1 MWEWE
6 ASFFS
11 PGEQRRLPA
20 TWLMQTSIYSLL
32 LLLSEAAQ
40 RTHMERREKKRRE
53 QSAKVHSHHT
63 RTPHTHHVWSQ
74 WAKEVYWSFQQEEV
88 EWKQE
93 KNNSEV
99 MKQGH
104 RFNCIDVF
112 CGDRNISV
120 PLLSGSSDIWPLY
133 SCWRVKISEILRP
146 RGFILCAHAES
157 LKNMTWLLPALSSPC
172 SPDSSQ
178 AAGRRHVWS
187 FPSFHS
193 PPSTSL
199 HPHPQQLER
208 EYYCTLYIYNINVIF
223 AHQEL
228 FCCDI
233 SSEALLI

>member
-11 PGEQRRLPA
+11 PGEQQRLPQHDWCKHQY
-20 TWLMQTSIYSLL
+20 THFYCYSLW
-32 LLLSEAAQ
+32 Q
-40 RTHMERREKKRRE
+40 HKGHTWRGERRRE
-53 QSAKVHSHHT
+53 ESNQPKCIHIT
-63 RTPHTHHVWSQ
+63 RTHTHHVWSQ

-93 KNNSEV
+93 KNNSKV

-133 SCWRVKISEILRP
+133 CCWRVKINEILRP

-157 LKNMTWLLPALSSPC
+157 LKKHDMTVAGVVLTLLSWLLTGRRTTPCLILSIISFTAF
-172 SPDSSQ
+172 DFTSSTPS
-178 AAGRRHVWS
+178 AAG
-187 FPSFHS
+187 
-193 PPSTSL
+193 
-199 HPHPQQLER
+199 ER
-208 EYYCTLYIYNINVIF
+208 ILLYIIHI
-223 AHQEL
+223 
-228 FCCDI
+228 
-233 SSEALLI
+233 

>member
-93 KNNSEV
+93 KNNSKV

-157 LKNMTWLLPALSSPC
+157 LKKHDMTAAGVVLTLLSWLLTGRRTTPCLILSIISFTAF
-172 SPDSSQ
+172 DFTSSTPS
-178 AAGRRHVWS
+178 AAG
-187 FPSFHS
+187 
-193 PPSTSL
+193 
-199 HPHPQQLER
+199 ER
-208 EYYCTLYIYNINVIF
+208 ILLYIIHI
-223 AHQEL
+223 
-228 FCCDI
+228 
-233 SSEALLI
+233 

>member
-1 MWEWE
+1 MRCDVRMR
-6 ASFFS
+6 SVFFS
-11 PGEQRRLPA
+11 PGEQQRLPA

-93 KNNSEV
+93 KNNSKV

-133 SCWRVKISEILRP
+133 CCWRVKINEILRP

-157 LKNMTWLLPALSSPC
+157 LKKHDMTVAGVVLTLLSWLLTGRRTTPCLILSIISFTAF
-172 SPDSSQ
+172 DFTSSTPS
-178 AAGRRHVWS
+178 AAG
-187 FPSFHS
+187 
-193 PPSTSL
+193 
-199 HPHPQQLER
+199 ER
-208 EYYCTLYIYNINVIF
+208 ILLYIIHI
-223 AHQEL
+223 
-228 FCCDI
+228 
-233 SSEALLI
+233 

>member
-6 ASFFS
+6 ASFFPLES
-11 PGEQRRLPA
+11 NSDFPQHDWCKHQY
-20 TWLMQTSIYSLL
+20 THFYCYSLW
-32 LLLSEAAQ
+32 Q
-40 RTHMERREKKRRE
+40 HKGHTWRGERRRE
-53 QSAKVHSHHT
+53 ESNQPKCIHIT
-63 RTPHTHHVWSQ
+63 RTQSQ

-93 KNNSEV
+93 KNNSKV

-133 SCWRVKISEILRP
+133 CCWRVKISEILRP

-172 SPDSSQ
+172 SPDS
-178 AAGRRHVWS
+178 
-187 FPSFHS
+187 
-193 PPSTSL
+193 
-199 HPHPQQLER
+199 
-208 EYYCTLYIYNINVIF
+208 
-223 AHQEL
+223 
-228 FCCDI
+228 
-233 SSEALLI
+233 

>member
-11 PGEQRRLPA
+11 PGEQQRLPA

-93 KNNSEV
+93 KNNSKV

-133 SCWRVKISEILRP
+133 CCWRVKISEILRP

-157 LKNMTWLLPALSSPC
+157 LKKHDMT
-172 SPDSSQ
+172 
-178 AAGRRHVWS
+178 AAGVVLTLLSWLFTGRRTTPCLILSIIS
-187 FPSFHS
+187 FTAFDFTSSTPSAAG
-193 PPSTSL
+193 
-199 HPHPQQLER
+199 ER
-208 EYYCTLYIYNINVIF
+208 ILLYIIHI
-223 AHQEL
+223 
-228 FCCDI
+228 
-233 SSEALLI
+233 

>member
-1 MWEWE
+1 MKLSEMQVKVMCCDVRMR
-6 ASFFS
+6 SVFFFPLES
-11 PGEQRRLPA
+11 NSDFPQHDWCKHQY
-20 TWLMQTSIYSLL
+20 THFYCYSLR
-32 LLLSEAAQ
+32 Q
-40 RTHMERREKKRRE
+40 HKGHTWRGERRRE
-53 QSAKVHSHHT
+53 ESNQPKCIHITHT

-172 SPDSSQ
+172 SPDS
-178 AAGRRHVWS
+178 
-187 FPSFHS
+187 
-193 PPSTSL
+193 
-199 HPHPQQLER
+199 
-208 EYYCTLYIYNINVIF
+208 
-223 AHQEL
+223 
-228 FCCDI
+228 
-233 SSEALLI
+233 

>member
-11 PGEQRRLPA
+11 PREQQRLPA

-32 LLLSEAAQ
+32 LLLSVAAQ

-93 KNNSEV
+93 KNNSKV

-133 SCWRVKISEILRP
+133 CCWRVKISEILRP

-157 LKNMTWLLPALSSPC
+157 LKKHDMTVAGVVLTLLSWLLTGRRTTPCLILSIISFTAF
-172 SPDSSQ
+172 DFTSSTPS
-178 AAGRRHVWS
+178 AAG
-187 FPSFHS
+187 
-193 PPSTSL
+193 
-199 HPHPQQLER
+199 ER
-208 EYYCTLYIYNINVIF
+208 ILLYIIHI
-223 AHQEL
+223 
-228 FCCDI
+228 
-233 SSEALLI
+233 